1 MRFLSL
7 SFANVIIGISEV
19 MPRRFVPIFWAATMP
34 FFAHGQEAP
43 PDLTMELEA
52 AKASAE
58 AAGASLDGED
68 AAAEPVFYVRQF
80 RVRGSNR
87 LTAEE
92 IEKAVYPFTGPAR
105 NLSDLEGARAAL
117 EKAHHDK
124 GFQTIGV
131 DIPQQNGTRGI
142 IYLNVV
148 ENPVG
153 RLRVRGAKFFLPSEI
168 KRAAPSLAEG
178 TVPDFNQVQQDI
190 VNLNTWADRRVTPS
204 LRPGVEEGTVDVDL
218 NVEDKLPLH
227 GSIELNNR
235 YSPDTTPLRVNG
247 SISYDNLWQKGHSI
261 GFSTQLAPER
271 IEDAEI
277 YSAYYIARFA
287 KLPSF
292 SLMLMGTK
300 QNSDVSTLGGA
311 AVAGRGQTMGL
322 RGMWSLPAK
331 GIYFHTISAGFDYKS
346 FDEDIT
352 IGEESFST
360 PIDYYPFTVAYGG
373 GWTGENYFT
382 EINSSV
388 SFNHR
393 GTGSDPTT
401 FDAKRYLADGS
412 YFHFRGD
419 LSHTHD
425 LPLDFQVFGKAQ
437 AQLSNDPLINSE
449 QFSGGGVSTVRGY
462 LESEALGDSGWFLTA
477 ELRSPSLIPSSV
489 EDAAGEPKNE
499 WRFYGFWDGGRL
511 YQNEVLPEQI
521 DLFELSSVGVGS
533 HLLLWDHFQ
542 GYVDVAWPLFDQ
554 TVTRSGDPF
563 WSFRVKADF

>member
-1 MRFLSL
+1 MTLPFPRLTLSKSGL
-7 SFANVIIGISEV
+7 TTVIPVFGVALI
-19 MPRRFVPIFWAATMP
+19 AAM
-34 FFAHGQEAP
+34 AVSGAARADLEEP
-43 PDLTMELEA
+43 PDLTAEWEA
-52 AKASAE
+52 AKATQATAPDE
-58 AAGASLDGED
+58 A

-80 RVRGSNR
+80 RVRGANQ
-87 LTAEE
+87 LDAGE
-92 IEKAVYPFTGPAR
+92 IESAVYPYLGPGRTLA
-105 NLSDLEGARAAL
+105 DLEGARTAL

-124 GFQTIGV
+124 GFQTVGV
-131 DIPQQNGTRGI
+131 DIPEQNGTRGI
-142 IYLNVV
+142 IYLDVL
-148 ENPVG
+148 ENKVG
-153 RLRVRGAKFFLPSEI
+153 RLRVRGAKFFLPSEV

-178 TVPDFNQVQQDI
+178 RVPDFNEVQED
-190 VNLNTWADRRVTPS
+190 VVKLNTWADRKVTPS

-218 NVEDKLPLH
+218 TVEDKFPLH

-247 SISYDNLWQKGHSI
+247 SISYNNLWQKGHSI

-277 YSAYYIARFA
+277 YSGYYIARFGHV
-287 KLPSF
+287 PSF

-311 AVAGRGQTMGL
+311 AVAGRGQTMGV
-322 RGMWSLPAK
+322 RGMWSLPQR
-331 GIYFHTISAGFDYKS
+331 GIYFHTLSAGFDYKS
-346 FDEDIT
+346 FDEDVT
-352 IGEESFST
+352 IGEDSFST
-360 PIDYYPFTVAYGG
+360 PIDYYPVSVAYGG
-373 GWTGENYFT
+373 GWAAEDFFT
-382 EINSSV
+382 ELNASV
-388 SFNHR
+388 SFHHR
-393 GTGSDPTT
+393 GTGSAPAT

-412 YFHFRGD
+412 FFSFRGD

-437 AQLSNDPLINSE
+437 WQASNDPLINSE
-449 QFSGGGVSTVRGY
+449 QFSGGGASTVRGY
-462 LESEALGDSGWFLTA
+462 LESEALGDSGWFLTT

-489 EDAAGEPKNE
+489 EDAAGEPKHE

-511 YQNEVLPEQI
+511 YQNEALPEQV

-533 HLLLWDHFQ
+533 HIRLWSHFE

-554 TVTRSGDPF
+554 TVTRSNDPF